1 MYILCAGRGMSG
13 SMSFAPLY
21 ILRFRFIVPSQYLL
35 AQQFLRKN
43 SSYASLTN
51 VPDRL
56 RWCRNRLGLL
66 QKDVAARIGV
76 SRNVYV
82 AMETGNTQYCSAA
95 IADKLAELYQIPV
108 SDLLDDYNL
117 FLYRGPAEQIK
128 KHRSKLGL
136 SPKEYAKYL
145 GVSESSVRHWERGC
159 KQVKKET
166 WANYL
171 KGIV

>member
-1 MYILCAGRGMSG
+1 MSG
-13 SMSFAPLY
+13 NMLFAPLY
-21 ILRFRFIVPSQYLL
+21 ILRFRFTVPCQYL
-35 AQQFLRKN
+35 
-43 SSYASLTN
+43 SSQKFFRENQAYESITN
-51 VPDRL
+51 VADRL
-56 RWCRNRLGLL
+56 RWCRNSLGLM

-95 IADKLAELYQIPV
+95 VADKLAELYQIPV

-145 GVSESSVRHWERGC
+145 GVSESSVSGRR
-159 KQVKKET
+159 KSPF
-166 WANYL
+166 
-171 KGIV
+171 